1 MKHFEHNGKK
11 VEFSAVTGE
20 VSGTH
25 KLAETHVS
33 SSGGG
38 GYISQGSGFV
48 SAPKITSKVV
58 VKQEFFLKENGG
70 KQMPVQL
77 SGMDIPLMD
86 GQKVTMISAGQG
98 RNSPWTHLV
107 NHDAGLYWN
116 LGNVNTYAIAWG
128 LVRKPLFSFLIGVA
142 MWIAIGY
149 VVNGWVGFVAAVAF
163 WVYEGMNLR
172 NASKALNTHFDE
184 LGREM
189 LTNGAAS
196 P

>member
-20 VSGTH
+20 VSGTR

-48 SAPKITSKVV
+48 SAPTITSKVV

-70 KQMPVQL
+70 KQVPIQL

-86 GQKVTMISAGQG
+86 GQKVTMISAGPG
-98 RNSPWTHLV
+98 KNGPWTHLV

-116 LGNVNTYAIAWG
+116 LGNTYAIARG

-142 MWIAIGY
+142 IWIVIANVG
-149 VVNGWVGFVAAVAF
+149 NGWVGFVAAVAL
-163 WVYEGMNLR
+163 WMYEWMNLR
-172 NASKALNTHFDE
+172 NASKALQIHLDN
-184 LGREM
+184 LGRET
-189 LTNGAAS
+189 LEGFVQG
-196 P
+196 